1 MELYWKALPVVI
13 ILTGHVPRVQ
23 GSVTSTLLR
32 VLGYALLGLNVTL
45 TDPFTDLL
53 LVLTIMISAVTTVY
67 TVHYSRAKYNNLNL
81 ALAVDLFAVSMIL
94 VFASKCLIELMTF
107 WLLTELVGFFLIAYN
122 YITTRSGPALSAAV
136 KYLLFSM
143 IPTDVSLFILLA
155 LTGFTEAFE
164 VELKALSPALLHPL
178 VSFMVILGFFSK
190 AAIFPLHFWL
200 PDAHSVA
207 PSPASALLSG
217 LMVKMGVY
225 ALYLLS
231 YYPVNVDV
239 VVTTMIVSGSFTAV
253 YGALQAIVQWDIKRL
268 LAYSTTSNTAL
279 IVLLLAL
286 YMYSKDTLFLE
297 ASLLYTLTHGVYKA
311 SLFLDSGFI
320 ETLTHE
326 RNVKNLGYVAKVSPF
341 ETATVI
347 ISVLIMLGL
356 PPSVG
361 FLAKVFLFS
370 SVSKYLEK
378 SWIYLLALL
387 VASIKVFLSV
397 IYNVSYLKA
406 HIDTGKEDVVEIN
419 VKAFA
424 MQPCVF
430 AAVLTSFA
438 LTFVLLLL
446 SYSNYV
452 EFVLLKKV
460 VPVLLASLVLLVF
473 VLFFTFSLLK
483 KSSIHGER

>member
-13 ILTGHVPRVQ
+13 ILAGHVPRVQ
-23 GSVTSTLLR
+23 GSLTGILLR
-32 VLGYALLGLNVTL
+32 TLGYALLGLNVTL

-53 LVLTIMISAVTTVY
+53 LILTIMIGAVTTIY
-67 TVHYSRAKYNNLNL
+67 TVHYSRLKYNNLNL

-94 VFASKCLIELMTF
+94 VFASRCLIELITF
-107 WLLTELVGFFLIAYN
+107 WLLTELVGFFLIAYD
-122 YITTRSGPALSAAV
+122 YITARSGPALSAAV

-143 IPTDVSLFILLA
+143 IPTDISLFILLA
-155 LTGFTEAFE
+155 LTGFSEAFE
-164 VELKALSPALLHPL
+164 VELKAISPMLSHPL
-178 VSFMVILGFFSK
+178 ISFMVILGFFSK

-231 YYPVNVDV
+231 YYPVNIDIVGAV
-239 VVTTMIVSGSFTAV
+239 MMISGSFTVV

-286 YMYSKDTLFLE
+286 YVYSKDTLFLE
-297 ASLLYTLTHGVYKA
+297 ASLLYMLSHGVYKA

-326 RNVKNLGYVAKVSPF
+326 RDVKNLGYIAKISPF
-341 ETATVI
+341 ETATAI
-347 ISVLIMLGL
+347 LSVLVMFGL

-370 SVSKYLEK
+370 SISKYLEK
-378 SWIYLLALL
+378 SWIYLLALFI
-387 VASIKVFLSV
+387 ASIKVFLSV

-406 HIDTGKEDVVEIN
+406 HIDSGKEGVIEIN
-419 VKAFA
+419 AKAFT

-430 AAVLTSFA
+430 ATMLISFVLTF
-438 LTFVLLLL
+438 TLLML
-446 SYSNYV
+446 SYSNYA
-452 EFVLLKKV
+452 EFILLKKIT
-460 VPVLLASLVLLVF
+460 PVLLASLVLLVF
-473 VLFFTFSLLK
+473 ILFFTTGLLK
-483 KSSIHGER
+483 RDVTSEEW

>member
-13 ILTGHVPRVQ
+13 ILTGHIPRIE
-23 GSVTSTLLR
+23 GSVTGILLR
-32 VLGYALLGLNVTL
+32 VFGYALLGLNVTL
-45 TDPFTDLL
+45 ADPFADLL
-53 LVLTIMISAVTTVY
+53 LVLTIIIGAITTTY
-67 TVHYSRAKYNNLNL
+67 TVHYSRLKYNNLNL
-81 ALAVDLFAVSMIL
+81 VPAVDLFAVSMIL
-94 VFASKCLIELMTF
+94 VFASKSLIELITF
-107 WLLTELVGFFLIAYN
+107 WLLTELVGFFLIAYD
-122 YITTRSGPALSAAV
+122 YITARSGPALSAAV

-143 IPTDVSLFILLA
+143 IPTDISLFIILA

-164 VELKALSPALLHPL
+164 VGLKALSPALSHPL
-178 VSFMVILGFFSK
+178 ISFMVIMGFFAK

-225 ALYLLS
+225 ALYLMS
-231 YYPVNVDV
+231 HYPLNVDV
-239 VVTTMIVSGSFTAV
+239 VVTAMIVSGGFTVV
-253 YGALQAIVQWDIKRL
+253 YGALQAIVQGDIKRL

-279 IVLLLAL
+279 IILLLGL
-286 YMYSKDTLFLE
+286 YMYSKDALFLE

-326 RNVKNLGYVAKVSPF
+326 RNVKNLGYIAKISPF
-341 ETATVI
+341 ETTTVI
-347 ISVLIMLGL
+347 LSVLVMFGL

-370 SVSKYLEK
+370 SISKYLEK
-378 SWIYLLALL
+378 SWIYFLALL
-387 VASIKVFLSV
+387 IASTKVFLSV
-397 IYNVSYLKA
+397 IYNVTYLKA
-406 HIDTGKEDVVEIN
+406 HMNSGSGEATEIN
-419 VKAFA
+419 AKALT
-424 MQPCVF
+424 MQPYVF
-430 AAVLTSFA
+430 TTVSVSFV

-452 EFVLLKKV
+452 EFILLRKIT
-460 VPVLLASLVLLVF
+460 PVLLASLALF
-473 VLFFTFSLLK
+473 TFILFFAIGLLK
-483 KSSIHGER
+483 RGPIREER